1 MVVGVIIVMEKQ
13 VPDFAIF
20 QNSRTMQ
27 SAIWSK
33 EYGKWIQCRSNEYAP
48 LAIIVNL
55 LRHSPNPQEV
65 MEELQEVARRIKE
78 QEL

>member
-1 MVVGVIIVMEKQ
+1 MKKQ

-33 EYGKWIQCRSNEYAP
+33 GHGKCIQCKTSEYAP

-55 LRHSPNPQEV
+55 LRRSPNPQEV
-65 MEELQEVARRIKE
+65 MEELQNMARKI
-78 QEL
+78 QEEEL